1 MILPIGWYSSGA
13 FYSTKA
19 MCEMVIVL
27 PVIIFYP
34 IVCDIY
40 QPVRSYVWYY
50 MIIII
55 ILPMIAVQG
64 ASYIIS
70 IVFGRNPLIL
80 YISIPALMLL
90 SIVCV
95 LIPHALSHFAFKLI
109 TTFNLFRYQIQAILF
124 LIYGFGRCGHRE
136 IQVLLYRLGLIHDE
150 QFYYSIMMTAVNA
163 ILFQSIALLLFLIYN
178 NPFQNRRKRTERIEF
193 RNQRQLPSEVII
205 PGLTCSND
213 FIVKTIGT

>member
-1 MILPIGWYSSGA
+1 
-13 FYSTKA
+13 
-19 MCEMVIVL
+19 MVIVS

-40 QPVRSYVWYY
+40 QPVRSHIWYY
-50 MIIII
+50 MIFIII
-55 ILPMIAVQG
+55 MPMIAVQG

-70 IVFGRNPLIL
+70 IVFGRNPVNL

-95 LIPHALSHFAFKLI
+95 MMPHALSHFAFKLI
-109 TTFNLFRYQIQAILF
+109 TTFNLFRYQIHAMLF
-124 LIYGFGRCGHRE
+124 LVYGFGRCGNRE
-136 IQVLLYRLGLIHDE
+136 IQVVLYRLGLIHDE
-150 QFYYSIMMTAVNA
+150 HFYYCIMMTAVNA